1 MSAET
6 RIEALQRLL
15 REGVASTQEDLR
27 HALNKLKFRVTQSTI
42 SRDLRRIGAV
52 RAVDTDGQVVY
63 RLGHE
68 ELNVPVSTPPRS
80 LVVSVEHNGQMIVVH
95 TTPGSASLL
104 ARVLDKSRAEEILGT
119 IAGDDTIFIA
129 PRSIRRMD
137 ETVTR
142 IHELLA
148 P

>member
-1 MSAET
+1 MSTES

-15 REGVASTQEDLR
+15 REGAASTQEDLR
-27 HALNKLKFRVTQSTI
+27 HALQKLKFKVTQSTI

-52 RAVDTDGQVVY
+52 RAIDPEGQVVY
-63 RLGHE
+63 RLGLE
-68 ELNVPVSTPPRS
+68 EINVPVSTPPRS
-80 LVVSVEHNGQMIVVH
+80 LVVDVEHNGHMIVVH

-104 ARVLDKSRAEEILGT
+104 ARVLDKSRVDEILGT

-129 PRSIRRMD
+129 PRSVRRID
-137 ETVTR
+137 EVVAR
-142 IHELLA
+142 VHELLS